1 MSKLPWVMT
10 QEWHDV
16 YFLHWPIAPE
26 DIRQYVPIELEIDT
40 FEDQAWIGIIFFK
53 MKNFRARLMPSIPS
67 IDTFFE
73 LNVRTYVKHKGKS
86 GVYFFSLD
94 VNNKIVSQFAKFGRF
109 LPFRFANMTSKIDQK
124 VVTFQNRWE
133 YTGKF
138 PEVFIASVEVSSEPI
153 QRTPLEYWLTER
165 HHLWTKVVGRLIRQ
179 YNRHSPWIL
188 QRVHC
193 TVHENSM
200 SPFLMRNVKENKPIA
215 HFSKYKKAFLYLP
228 VKES

>member
-1 MSKLPWVMT
+1 MT

-16 YFLHWPIAPE
+16 YFLHWPISPE
-26 DIRQYVPIELEIDT
+26 DIQQYVPKELEIDT
-40 FEDQAWIGIIFFK
+40 FEDQAWIGLIFFT
-53 MKNFRARLMPSIPS
+53 MKNLRTRLMPPIPR
-67 IDTFFE
+67 INTFLE

-94 VNNKIVSQFAKFGRF
+94 VNNKIVAQLGGFSGF
-109 LPFRFANMTSKIDQK
+109 LPFRFANMTSKADYH
-124 VVTFQNRWE
+124 VVTFQNRRE
-133 YTGKF
+133 YTEKY

-153 QRTPLEYWLTER
+153 QRTSLEYWLTER
-165 HHLWTKVVGRLIRQ
+165 HHLWTKVMGKLIRQ
-179 YNRHSPWIL
+179 YNEHSPWIL
-188 QRVHC
+188 QRAHC

-200 SPFLMRNVKENKPIA
+200 VPLIIRNVKEDEPIA

>member
-1 MSKLPWVMT
+1 MSRIPWVMT

-16 YFLHWPIAPE
+16 YFLHWPVSPE
-26 DIRQYVPIELEIDT
+26 EIRQYVPLDLEIDT
-40 FEDQAWIGIIFFK
+40 FEDQAWISMIFFT
-53 MKNFRARLMPSIPS
+53 MKNFRGRLMPPIPG
-67 IDTFFE
+67 IHTFLE

-94 VNNKIVSQFAKFGRF
+94 VNHKIVAQLGRFGGF
-109 LPFRFANMTSKIDQK
+109 LPFRYANMTSKIDRN

-133 YTGKF
+133 SMGESL
-138 PEVFIASVEVSSEPI
+138 EVFIASVEVISEPI
-153 QRTPLEYWLTER
+153 QRTQLDYWLTER
-165 HHLWTKVVGRLIRQ
+165 HYLWTKVMGKLIRQ
-179 YNRHSPWIL
+179 YNGHSPWIL

-200 SPFLMRNVKENKPIA
+200 APMIISNGKENKPMA